1 MRKKN
6 PEKWCLQDVHH
17 IHHQK
22 KPTSET
28 LLRQSNHYAGSF
40 HDLLFGMRNLPCEFS
55 LPFIN
60 THQVCVVVLADL
72 HYYLPQ
78 PIFYYLKTV
87 FSDQFE
93 IMTEERRSCTL
104 KMTATSTQLEVVFI
118 FLLLFCFPP
127 P

>member
-1 MRKKN
+1 MRSRNEEKKKK
-6 PEKWCLQDVHH
+6 EKWCLQDVHH

-28 LLRQSNHYAGSF
+28 LLRQSNHHAGSF
-40 HDLLFGMRNLPCEFS
+40 HDLLFGVMNLQCEFS

-78 PIFYYLKTV
+78 PVFYYLKTV

-93 IMTEERRSCTL
+93 INERGKEKLHT
-104 KMTATSTQLEVVFI
+104 
-118 FLLLFCFPP
+118 
-127 P
+127 

>member
-1 MRKKN
+1 MRSLNEGKKTLKN
-6 PEKWCLQDVHH
+6 AACRKF
-17 IHHQK
+17 ITFITRK

-40 HDLLFGMRNLPCEFS
+40 HDLLFGIMNLPCEFS

-78 PIFYYLKTV
+78 PIFSYLKTV

-93 IMTEERRSCTL
+93 INDRGKEKLHT
-104 KMTATSTQLEVVFI
+104 
-118 FLLLFCFPP
+118 
-127 P
+127 